1 MSFFKRYL
9 KIRYHLIGIFLALF
23 ILSFPTDK
31 AHAAGFTHVHT
42 SACYT
47 TRSVTCDNHSYY
59 TISGLSPYH
68 CFTCQVMRDFYET
81 AYWTVCNNSG
91 KDGYPYFEPD
101 DIWYTQ
107 VCTVCGATRRN
118 ESPGYFSH
126 NVNVTVLNCGMDESS
141 VAATVSLS
149 GSATDWTNSPIT
161 LTAGMNISDP
171 GFSLSGA
178 PYDFGAGA
186 TGDNSFTVSS
196 NGTYSVTV
204 HSADGRSA
212 TESIT
217 ISNIDTVAPSLGLS
231 LNTDGWSES
240 GITVI
245 ADASDGESGLSDAAF
260 SFNGGDFN
268 ASNQFTATSNGN
280 VSVRVKDRAGN
291 ITEQSIAVTKV
302 GRDPA
307 VIAAEREAAERAAA
321 EKARLE
327 REAAEREAAEKAR
340 LEKEAA
346 EKAQKEAAAKAAA
359 KTAAGKETTKKQSTD
374 KKAGTQESSEK
385 NQSEGKDDS
394 LPASVPGDSA
404 AGKGNEG
411 PGSSGGNSGS
421 DTPGDIGNSG
431 TDGVPDPTTV
441 SELTVSGNNTG
452 DATGTGSG
460 TADATAG
467 SDTLEAGRDAAG
479 YSLDEYS
486 NLTDEE
492 TAAGLK
498 TLLMSVGNAPLYAGL
513 LMLVLSV
520 LFFSFFN
527 YVYVSTDG
535 RKSPVAIAKIRYDR
549 SKVLV
554 IFKKESLSSHGR
566 YLVYLSPWVKLLAGK
581 RPVYGQF
588 ADKKTLPFPLE
599 GGRAFTY

>member
-1 MSFFKRYL
+1 
-9 KIRYHLIGIFLALF
+9 
-23 ILSFPTDK
+23 
-31 AHAAGFTHVHT
+31 
-42 SACYT
+42 
-47 TRSVTCDNHSYY
+47 
-59 TISGLSPYH
+59 
-68 CFTCQVMRDFYET
+68 
-81 AYWTVCNNSG
+81 
-91 KDGYPYFEPD
+91 
-101 DIWYTQ
+101 
-107 VCTVCGATRRN
+107 
-118 ESPGYFSH
+118 
-126 NVNVTVLNCGMDESS
+126 
-141 VAATVSLS
+141 
-149 GSATDWTNSPIT
+149 
-161 LTAGMNISDP
+161 
-171 GFSLSGA
+171 
-178 PYDFGAGA
+178 

-212 TESIT
+212 TESIP
-217 ISNIDTVAPSLGLS
+217 ISNVDSVAPSLGLS

-280 VSVRVKDRAGN
+280 MSVRVKDRAGN

-346 EKAQKEAAAKAAA
+346 EKAKKEAAAKAAA
-359 KTAAGKETTKKQSTD
+359 GKKSGKEASKEQSSGKQTGTK
-374 KKAGTQESSEK
+374 ESSEK
-385 NQSEGKDDS
+385 KQSEGKDDS

-431 TDGVPDPTTV
+431 TDGVPDPTAV
-441 SELTVSGNNTG
+441 SDLTVSGNNTG
-452 DATGTGSG
+452 DGTDSGSG
-460 TADATAG
+460 TADADSGAPGAGSGTADAAAG

-535 RKSPVAIAKIRYDR
+535 RKTPVAIAKIRYDR

>member
-47 TRSVTCDNHSYY
+47 TRNVTCDNHSYY

-91 KDGYPYFEPD
+91 KNGYPYFEPD

-118 ESPGYFSH
+118 ESPGYYYH

-149 GSATDWTNSPIT
+149 SSATDWTNSPVT
-161 LTAGMNISDP
+161 LTAGVNISDP

-302 GRDPA
+302 GKDPA

-340 LEKEAA
+340 LEREAA
-346 EKAQKEAAAKAAA
+346 EKAKKEAAAKAAA
-359 KTAAGKETTKKQSTD
+359 GKSTGKENP
-374 KKAGTQESSEK
+374 GRQEIYRQK
-385 NQSEGKDDS
+385 
-394 LPASVPGDSA
+394 
-404 AGKGNEG
+404 
-411 PGSSGGNSGS
+411 
-421 DTPGDIGNSG
+421 
-431 TDGVPDPTTV
+431 
-441 SELTVSGNNTG
+441 
-452 DATGTGSG
+452 
-460 TADATAG
+460 
-467 SDTLEAGRDAAG
+467 
-479 YSLDEYS
+479 
-486 NLTDEE
+486 
-492 TAAGLK
+492 
-498 TLLMSVGNAPLYAGL
+498 
-513 LMLVLSV
+513 
-520 LFFSFFN
+520 
-527 YVYVSTDG
+527 
-535 RKSPVAIAKIRYDR
+535 
-549 SKVLV
+549 
-554 IFKKESLSSHGR
+554 
-566 YLVYLSPWVKLLAGK
+566 
-581 RPVYGQF
+581 
-588 ADKKTLPFPLE
+588 
-599 GGRAFTY
+599 